1 MFKVSEL
8 TSVSRKK
15 KTKLE
20 MPKEDIKVKPKPD
33 ETPTINKKVDELDRK
48 TPFINL
54 SKIDDKGLRNEIEK
68 VPGTWG
74 SATFN
79 YNNWDSGRESLYTE
93 ANRKLAINTDW
104 LNEDE
109 AAWLEELFT
118 SINVQI
124 LADNNIV
131 YPVILTDKSYI
142 KKTSV
147 NNKIKIQYTINL
159 EYANKIRTNS

>member
-1 MFKVSEL
+1 MNFRGKSTE
-8 TSVSRKK
+8 SV
-15 KTKLE
+15 
-20 MPKEDIKVKPKPD
+20 DIK
-33 ETPTINKKVDELDRK
+33 
-48 TPFINL
+48 
-54 SKIDDKGLRNEIEK
+54 RNEIER